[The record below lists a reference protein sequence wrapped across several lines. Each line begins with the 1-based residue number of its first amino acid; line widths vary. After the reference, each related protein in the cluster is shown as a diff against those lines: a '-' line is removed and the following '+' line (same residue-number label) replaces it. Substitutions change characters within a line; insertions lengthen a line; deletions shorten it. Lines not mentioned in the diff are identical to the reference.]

1 MAIRTSNKRKK
12 LANLQN
18 FDKKTRVIRGMTGDL
33 STLHEQFRK
42 SSFI

>member
-12 LANLQN
+12 LANLQY
-18 FDKKTRVIRGMTGDL
+18 FDKKIRVIRGMTGDL
-33 STLHEQFRK
+33 PTLHEQFRK